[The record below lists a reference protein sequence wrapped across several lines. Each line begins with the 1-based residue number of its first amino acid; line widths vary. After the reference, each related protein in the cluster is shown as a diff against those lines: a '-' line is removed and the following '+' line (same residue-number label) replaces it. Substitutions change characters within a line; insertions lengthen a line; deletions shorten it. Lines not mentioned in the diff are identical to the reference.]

1 MMFRSAAALV
11 FLVSGLPAKAEP
23 PLPAGISEVA
33 VVGAVQSPGVVQV
46 KQGGRISDVLNAVRP
61 DAAAYLLGG
70 SLQREHE
77 RQDQVRQRAGLL
89 HTLGQL
95 PQHENLDVRA
105 AGDLLHDWLDAHPAT
120 GRVRLVLDRR
130 LMQAQPLNNPIA
142 RQGDSIII
150 PLRPQTVH
158 VIGAVSLPCELPH
171 QPLQDAKTYLAHCP
185 TSSAADPDTL
195 YVVQPDGLVQAL
207 GVAAWNRA
215 DPQPVAAGGT
225 IYVPIRESALKRIDA
240 SFNEDFASFVAT
252 QPVDP

>member
-1 MMFRSAAALV
+1 MMFRSAATLV
-11 FLVSGLPAKAEP
+11 LLACSFSLWAAAPVPGV
-23 PLPAGISEVA
+23 SEVSVQGA
-33 VVGAVQSPGVVQV
+33 VEVPGAVQVQA
-46 KQGGRISDVLNAVRP
+46 GGRISDVLNAVRP
-61 DAAAYLLGG
+61 SAAAYLLGS

-77 RQDQVRQRAGLL
+77 RQDQLRLRAGLL

-105 AGDLLHDWLDAHPAT
+105 AGERLHDWLEAHPAT

-130 LMQAQPLNNPIA
+130 LMQAQPPNNPIA

-150 PLRPQTVH
+150 PLRPHTVH
-158 VIGAVSLPCELPH
+158 VVGAVTQPCTLPH
-171 QPLQDAKTYLAHCP
+171 QPLQDAKAYLAHCP
-185 TSSAADPDTL
+185 VSVAADPDTL

-207 GVAAWNRA
+207 GIAAWNRA

-225 IYVPIRESALKRIDA
+225 IYVPVRESAMKHIDT
-240 SFNEDFASFVAT
+240 SFNEDFASFIAT

>member
-1 MMFRSAAALV
+1 MMFRSAAVLV
-11 FLVSGLPAKAEP
+11 LLACSSPVLAAPSASGV
-23 PLPAGISEVA
+23 SEVS
-33 VVGAVQSPGVVQV
+33 VQGAVAVPGVVQV
-46 KQGGRISDVLNAVRP
+46 PPGGRISDVLNTVRP
-61 DAAAYLLGG
+61 NAAAYLLGG

-77 RQDQVRQRAGLL
+77 RQDQLRQRAGLR
-89 HTLGQL
+89 HTLGQF
-95 PQHENLDVRA
+95 PQHENPEVRA
-105 AGDLLHDWLDAHPAT
+105 AGELLNDWLDAHPAT

-130 LMQAQPLNNPIA
+130 LMQARPLDNPIV

-158 VIGAVSLPCELPH
+158 VIGAVTQPCELAH
-171 QPLQDAKTYLAHCP
+171 QPLQDATDYLAHCP
-185 TSSAADPDTL
+185 VSDAADPNTL

>member
-1 MMFRSAAALV
+1 MMFRSAATLV
-11 FLVSGLPAKAEP
+11 LLACSFSLWAAAPVPGV
-23 PLPAGISEVA
+23 SEVSVQGA
-33 VVGAVQSPGVVQV
+33 VEVPGAVQVQA
-46 KQGGRISDVLNAVRP
+46 GGRISDVLNAVRP
-61 DAAAYLLGG
+61 SAAAYLLGS

-77 RQDQVRQRAGLL
+77 RQDQLRLRAGLL

-105 AGDLLHDWLDAHPAT
+105 AGERLHDWLEAHPAT

-130 LMQAQPLNNPIA
+130 LMQAQPPNNPIA

-158 VIGAVSLPCELPH
+158 VVGAVIEPCALPH
-171 QPLQDAKTYLAHCP
+171 QPLQDAKAYLAHCP
-185 TSSAADPDTL
+185 VSAAADQDTL

-207 GVAAWNRA
+207 GIAAWNRA

-225 IYVPIRESALKRIDA
+225 IYVPVRESAMKHIDT
-240 SFNEDFASFVAT
+240 SFNEDFASFIAT

>member
-1 MMFRSAAALV
+1 MTFRSAAVLAL
-11 FLVSGLPAKAEP
+11 LACSSPVSAAPSASV
-23 PLPAGISEVA
+23 SEVS
-33 VVGAVQSPGVVQV
+33 VQGAVEVPGVVQV
-46 KQGGRISDVLNAVRP
+46 QQGGRISDVLNAVRP
-61 DAAAYLLGG
+61 NAAAYLLGG

-105 AGDLLHDWLDAHPAT
+105 TGELLHDWLDARPAT

-142 RQGDSIII
+142 RHGDSIII
-150 PLRPQTVH
+150 PLRPQSVH
-158 VIGAVSLPCELPH
+158 VIGAVTQPCELPH
-171 QPLQDAKTYLAHCP
+171 QPLQDATAYLAHCP
-185 TSSAADPDTL
+185 VSGAADPNTL
-195 YVVQPDGLVQAL
+195 YVVQPDGLVQTL